1 MKRTLFQ
8 FLNLLMACI
17 VLLSSTGFGLLEHS
31 CHMRGKTTTMV
42 VAFTEHSKQPGCA
55 SDNQTVIDNRT
66 TIKKTECCADEQHY
80 ENIDI
85 SSSLSQFVAKLVRTL
100 TESVLT
106 GIVTVFTWFI
116 DWAFAKES
124 ASASV
129 FSPPPALSGRAI
141 LTLIQSLLI

>member
-8 FLNLLMACI
+8 FLNLMMACV

-31 CHMRGKTTTMV
+31 CHMRGKKKMMV
-42 VAFTEHSKQPGCA
+42 VAFTENSTQPGCA
-55 SDNQTVIDNRT
+55 SDTQPVADDRT
-66 TIKKTECCADEQHY
+66 TVKKVECCLDEQHY

-85 SSSLSQFVAKLVRTL
+85 SSSLSQFVAKLVKIL

-106 GIVTVFTWFI
+106 GIVTVFTWLV
-116 DWAFAKES
+116 DWVFAEDS
-124 ASASV
+124 ASVSV
-129 FSPPPALSGRAI
+129 FSPPPSPSGRTI